1 MKKDLVYKLLEMLLS
16 EEPIVSRETMDN
28 RGVSRETM
36 DNRGVSRETIGNEDV
51 SRETMGNIP
60 LDDPLVGKPVIVR
73 SRDSGVHFGYL
84 EYNEGRTVQLKNS
97 RRMWRWWAAK
107 QMTLSAVAE
116 FGLNHDKDLRLQN
129 VLDRIRILDACEII
143 PCSFVAVQSIES
155 VETYDE
161 QY

>member
-1 MKKDLVYKLLEMLLS
+1 MMKKDLVYKLLEMLLL
-16 EEPIVSRETMDN
+16 EEPN
-28 RGVSRETM
+28 
-36 DNRGVSRETIGNEDV
+36 VSRETIEDENV
-51 SRETMGNIP
+51 SRETISNKP
-60 LDDPLVGKPVIVR
+60 LVDPLVGKPVIVR

-116 FGLNHDKDLRLQN
+116 FGLNHNKDLRIQN
-129 VLDRIRILDACEII
+129 VLDTIRILDACEII

>member
-1 MKKDLVYKLLEMLLS
+1 MKKDLVYKLLEMLLL
-16 EEPIVSRETMDN
+16 EEPN
-28 RGVSRETM
+28 
-36 DNRGVSRETIGNEDV
+36 VSRETIEDPSV
-51 SRETMGNIP
+51 SRETHSNKP
-60 LDDPLVGKPVIVR
+60 SVDPLVGKPVIVR

-116 FGLNHDKDLRLQN
+116 FGLNHDKDLRIQN
-129 VLDRIRILDACEII
+129 VLDTIRILDACEII

>member
-1 MKKDLVYKLLEMLLS
+1 MKKDLVYKLLEMMLL
-16 EEPIVSRETMDN
+16 EENT
-28 RGVSRETM
+28 
-36 DNRGVSRETIGNEDV
+36 VSRETIEDPSV
-51 SRETMGNIP
+51 SRETLSNKP
-60 LDDPLVGKPVIVR
+60 SVDPLVGKPVIVR

-116 FGLNHDKDLRLQN
+116 FGLNHNKDLRIQN
-129 VLDRIRILDACEII
+129 VLDTIRILDACEII

>member
-1 MKKDLVYKLLEMLLS
+1 MKKDLVYKLLEMMLL
-16 EEPIVSRETMDN
+16 EENTEKPVSVE
-28 RGVSRETM
+28 VEAKPS
-36 DNRGVSRETIGNEDV
+36 V
-51 SRETMGNIP
+51 
-60 LDDPLVGKPVIVR
+60 DPLVGKPVIVR

-116 FGLNHDKDLRLQN
+116 FGLNHDKDLRIQN
-129 VLDRIRILDACEII
+129 VLDTIRILDACEII